1 MGGTGSYHV
10 HEPCRRVYIYTGIRP
25 PLAGY
30 DRCNVRAVIE
40 GQGLSKAFNGVSVVR
55 GIDFTVTAG
64 QCFGFLGPNGAGK
77 TTTLRMILGLSPPTA
92 GSLHVFGLPLP
103 KNASRVRARI
113 GVVPQADN
121 LDPDF
126 TVIENLRVYGSY
138 FGLPRAVLEERI
150 RRLLAFVELSDRAGA
165 RTETLSGGM
174 KRRLSFARALIND
187 PELIVLDE
195 PTTGLDPQVRHMLWA
210 QLRRLRQEGR
220 TLLLTTHYMEEAE
233 RLCDELVIMDRGVI
247 LDRGSPAA
255 LIARHVEPEV
265 VELRG
270 NARALDRL
278 AVDLPGLR
286 SEMVGDTVYFYAHH
300 AKPLV
305 DRLERVPELVFLHRP
320 ATLEDVFLKLTG
332 RELRD

>member
-1 MGGTGSYHV
+1 
-10 HEPCRRVYIYTGIRP
+10 
-25 PLAGY
+25 
-30 DRCNVRAVIE
+30 
-40 GQGLSKAFNGVSVVR
+40 
-55 GIDFTVTAG
+55 
-64 QCFGFLGPNGAGK
+64 
-77 TTTLRMILGLSPPTA
+77 
-92 GSLHVFGLPLP
+92 
-103 KNASRVRARI
+103 
-113 GVVPQADN
+113 
-121 LDPDF
+121 
-126 TVIENLRVYGSY
+126 
-138 FGLPRAVLEERI
+138 
-150 RRLLAFVELSDRAGA
+150 
-165 RTETLSGGM
+165 
-174 KRRLSFARALIND
+174 
-187 PELIVLDE
+187 
-195 PTTGLDPQVRHMLWA
+195 
-210 QLRRLRQEGR
+210 
-220 TLLLTTHYMEEAE
+220 AE